1 MEDWHPRFSLLDSE
15 VEGWLLDK
23 IVGGNGLQDTSRDP
37 QLSAAVIMPG
47 QCPRRAYLA
56 DNHHAV
62 QGSPGSNPTLVPLL
76 HCTRNASSDMLL
88 FAAIFRRGPVAA
100 KAALFQQTTNAQGA
114 TGAIPLLP
122 ACRTQ

>member
-1 MEDWHPRFSLLDSE
+1 M
-15 VEGWLLDK
+15 DK
-23 IVGGNGLQDTSRDP
+23 IVGGNGMQDASRDP
-37 QLSAAVIMPG
+37 LLSAAVITPG
-47 QCPRRAYLA
+47 LCPGRAYLA

-62 QGSPGSNPTLVPLL
+62 QGSPGSNPTLVPLF

-88 FAAIFRRGPVAA
+88 FAATFRRGPVAA

-122 ACRTQ
+122 ACCTQ